1 MPFIRIFISITVLLF
16 AFVAS
21 AQTNLIE
28 IRHTMIGDDKY
39 QVTFVLDKQ
48 ISYQVAPSE
57 NKIFIDF
64 TNTEFAVKSISH
76 RLDGRFLGAILKS
89 NKIPNNLRMILEL
102 KEPTNF
108 SKAYST
114 VHNEQLFL
122 TIELVNSKLKA
133 PVVTKPISAP
143 KKEIKKLTIMID
155 PGHGGVDKGAIG
167 ANLNVFEKD
176 ITLSYAKA
184 LKKELSKYPQYNVVM
199 SRDKDL
205 YLSKD
210 QRKDLA
216 RKMKADLF
224 ISIHADSNSDS
235 NLHGASIY
243 TLSQEALDQEKALL
257 TELEDK
263 KNILKNDKLL
273 KHNKDIANVLIDM
286 MYQDTQN
293 ASIKLAKI
301 TMESLSKQIDM
312 LQQPHRSA
320 ELRVLKGV
328 DIPAILVEL
337 GYLSNKQEEQLLKKN
352 IHKRIFAMALAQG
365 IDRYINESK
374 K

>member
-1 MPFIRIFISITVLLF
+1 MSFIRIFISIIILLF
-16 AFVAS
+16 SFAAS

-39 QVTFVLDKQ
+39 QVTFVLDQQ

-89 NKIPNNLRMILEL
+89 NKVPDNLRMILEL
-102 KEPTNF
+102 SDQTIF

-122 TIELVNSKLKA
+122 TIELINSKLKTA
-133 PVVTKPISAP
+133 IVKPVSKP
-143 KKEIKKLTIMID
+143 KKEIKKTTIMID
-155 PGHGGVDKGAIG
+155 PGHGGIDKGAIG

-176 ITLSYAKA
+176 ITLSYAKE

-199 SRDKDL
+199 TRDQDT

-210 QRKDLA
+210 QRKELA

-224 ISIHADSNSDS
+224 ISIHADSNSDP

-243 TLSQEALDQEKALL
+243 TLSKEALDQEKAAL

-286 MYQDTQN
+286 VYQDTQN

-301 TMESLSKQIDM
+301 TMESLSKQIEM
-312 LQQPHRSA
+312 LEQPHRSA

-328 DIPAILVEL
+328 DIPAVLVEL
-337 GYLSNKQEEQLLKKN
+337 GYLSNKREEELLKKN
-352 IHKRIFAMALAQG
+352 THKRIFMMALAQG